1 MLDPTTVRPR
11 FPALD
16 SGAAAGDFV
25 FFDNAGGSQI
35 LGSAIDRVVEF
46 FTTSMVQLGGSYALS
61 QLAATRVADGQR
73 ALARWMGCDAGEVVV
88 GGSTTQLLANL
99 ALAMAP
105 SFSPGDEVI
114 VTDVDHES
122 NIGCWGRLQPTR
134 GVLVKEWKVD
144 PDTLALRL
152 EDLAAL
158 MTERTRLVCFTQ
170 ASNLVGS
177 VHDVAALTR
186 LVHERGARVCVDGV
200 AYAPHRPID
209 VRGWDVDYYVFS
221 IYKVYGPHLACVY
234 GKREL
239 LAGLRGINHFFIG
252 DDEVPYKLQPGHVV
266 YELMHALPAVVDY
279 LESLDFAEVAAHE
292 HALAARLLDFLGGVR
307 GVRVLGQRRASATR
321 LPTISFTV
329 DGADAGAIVRAVD
342 PHRIGIKHGDFYA
355 RRLVD
360 RLGLG
365 NQGGVVRVSMVHY
378 NTLAEVD
385 RLCAVLEPILT
396 AARAG

>member
-1 MLDPTTVRPR
+1 MNLPRVRAQ
-11 FPALD
+11 FPAL
-16 SGAAAGDFV
+16 AGDWI

-35 LGSAIDRVVEF
+35 LGRAVERVVEF
-46 FTTSMVQLGGSYALS
+46 FTTSMVQLGGSYAPS
-61 QLAATRVADGQR
+61 QLAAARVADGQR
-73 ALARWMGCDAGEVVV
+73 ALARWMGCDATEVVI

-105 SFSPGDEVI
+105 QLAPGDEIV

-122 NIGCWGRLQPTR
+122 NIGCWRRLEAAR
-134 GVLVKEWKVD
+134 GVVVKEWKVAR
-144 PDTLALRL
+144 DTLALRL
-152 EDLAAL
+152 DDLGAL
-158 MTERTRLVCFTQ
+158 MTKRTRLVSLSH
-170 ASNLVGS
+170 ASNLVGT
-177 VHDVAALTR
+177 VHPVAAIAR
-186 LVHERGARVCVDGV
+186 FVHERGARVCVDGV

-209 VRGWDVDYYVFS
+209 VRAWDVDYYVFS
-221 IYKVYGPHLACVY
+221 VYKTYGPHLACVY

-239 LAGLRGINHFFIG
+239 LADLAGINHFFIA
-252 DDEVPYKLQPGHVV
+252 DSEVPYKLQPGHVT
-266 YELMHALPAVVDY
+266 YELVHALPAVVDY
-279 LESLDFAEVAAHE
+279 LAALDFDAVAAHE
-292 HALAARLLDFLGGVR
+292 RALAARLLDFLGDRR
-307 GVRVLGQRRASATR
+307 GVRVLGERTASPTR

-365 NQGGVVRVSMVHY
+365 ARGGVVRASMVHY
-378 NTLAEVD
+378 NTIEEVD

-396 AARAG
+396 AAPAG